1 MNSHVNYVAYL
12 RHDTSKCF
20 LEISWHDYWLIVV
33 SRTHILII
41 TDLNTKRGIK
51 CTYEHEI
58 TYNIKIYEYLISNP
72 VCMK

>member
-1 MNSHVNYVAYL
+1 MTQVRHIIYMDIHVVN
-12 RHDTSKCF
+12 TSKCI

-51 CTYEHEI
+51 RTYEHEI
-58 TYNIKIYEYLISNP
+58 TY
-72 VCMK
+72 